1 MPSKVQLKL
10 LSNSGELLSVANC
23 CAGKISVLR
32 ASNPSDLRPYQR
44 ALVGSSGKDN
54 LEILC
59 DGNAFH
65 PDQHTLI
72 GFGEQSPTT
81 GLTVR
86 EFTTKQGVSALAL
99 ASQLLTIGLEDVID
113 KRCSELTL
121 DQEARLRLLGA
132 TGDPDKA
139 IIINDPFENISG
151 KWRERVAEIL
161 AEFAR
166 SRNALIII
174 PSLSYRPEAWI
185 ANDTI
190 ERIEVGQTSQRT
202 IGFGAAGS
210 QSNAPIDDIRNQLR
224 SDPRFAGQFSDSA
237 KGAITSGAIA
247 GISAGI
253 RAKDLDPAATTVI
266 AHKSWLPIAG
276 KLLFGLV
283 GSSVG
288 GWALFTA
295 VTNYTTP
302 LNRVTPTTKSA
313 PLNKSTDAN
322 SNRADTSEKNNAPKF
337 SVSENARPSAV
348 AALNVG
354 PKTAPET
361 QSTLLLDK
369 YPPVIKASILDT
381 VRGIVDFSTS
391 NESHTSEPLQH
402 NQANSGNLF
411 SLLAAASNSKGEV
424 ANPETSDNYGSNE
437 AQEDEQGSP
446 SMSAEEA
453 QREAIRARFL
463 EAIRASALRRQAESE
478 EQEAE

>member
-10 LSNSGELLSVANC
+10 LSNSGELLNVANC

-32 ASNPSDLRPYQR
+32 ASTPSDLRPYQR
-44 ALVGSSGKDN
+44 ALGGSSGKDN

-59 DGNAFH
+59 DGQAFH

-72 GFGEQSPTT
+72 GFGEQSPTI

-86 EFTTKQGVSALAL
+86 EFATKQGVSELAL
-99 ASQLLTIGLEDVID
+99 PTQLLTIGLEEIID

-139 IIINDPFENISG
+139 IILNDPFENISS
-151 KWRERVAEIL
+151 KWRERVAEML
-161 AEFAR
+161 AEFTS

-185 ANDTI
+185 ANETI

-224 SDPRFAGQFSDSA
+224 SDPRFAGQFSGSEKQSMASA
-237 KGAITSGAIA
+237 AMA
-247 GISAGI
+247 GIAAVIS
-253 RAKDLDPAATTVI
+253 AKDLDPATTTVI
-266 AHKSWLPIAG
+266 AQKSWLPIAG

-295 VTNYTTP
+295 VTTYTTP
-302 LNRVTPTTKSA
+302 TNRTTPANKSVA
-313 PLNKSTDAN
+313 LNKSTDSN
-322 SNRADTSEKNNAPKF
+322 SSRADSSERDNSPKLPASDNAK
-337 SVSENARPSAV
+337 PSAV
-348 AALNVG
+348 AALNIAPKG
-354 PKTAPET
+354 PPESQTAF
-361 QSTLLLDK
+361 LLDK
-369 YPPVIKASILDT
+369 YPPLVKASILDT
-381 VRGIVDFSTS
+381 VRGVVDFNTSDENHST
-391 NESHTSEPLQH
+391 EQIAP

-411 SLLAAASNSKGEV
+411 SLLAAASNSKGDG
-424 ANPETSDNYGSNE
+424 AIPGAPNDFDSS
-437 AQEDEQGSP
+437 DEQDDEENSS